1 MSKYDDLVRKLKE
14 IFQIDR
20 PELDFGVYRILNAR
34 VGEINDYLE
43 NGLKAK
49 VAESLAASGAGNLE
63 ALQKEL
69 KDKETQYRAD
79 GMDPDTVP
87 KVKELRQ
94 KIVDLGSGG
103 AEHENAVF
111 THLLTFF
118 SRYYDKG
125 DFISQRRYKGDT
137 YAVPYAGEEVVLHW
151 ANKDQYYTKSGEN
164 FSNYGFKL
172 DDGRTVK
179 FRLVA
184 ADTAKD
190 NRKDNDKERLF
201 VLIDRHTR
209 TLLDENGDEYE
220 QEYLPIEEVGN
231 ELVIRFD
238 YKAMPKGS
246 KQDVLVSK
254 AVDAILAD
262 PAVQA
267 RWLDLSRREPTEK
280 NPQRTLLEK
289 CLTSYTMKNSADYF
303 IHKDLGGF
311 LRRELDF
318 YIKNEVMHLD
328 DVQSAEKFS
337 DIEKSLRLI
346 QTLRAI
352 ALDLIIF
359 LSQLE
364 EFQKKLWLKK
374 KFVVSTSYCITLDRV
389 PRSLYQEV
397 ASNENQ
403 WKQWFELGLRDTH
416 LAGSVI
422 DLHEHPYLMV
432 DTSLYPEFFKER
444 LLADIS
450 DLDESINGLL
460 IESDNFQALR
470 LMSERFRGQAR
481 CIYIDPPYNTGQ
493 DGFLYKDNFKSSSW
507 ASMIGDRLHVGRN
520 LLATEGVLF
529 ASIDKRERDSLVWQL
544 REVFGASNFVEELIW
559 VQDTVSNNAP
569 TYSANHEY
577 VEVFANHLPTVEAN
591 KSMFRETRQGY
602 REVMELIDSLA
613 PGFPSIQELEDAL
626 KTLYRDHQLTHR
638 GEAEALGVSAEEAKK
653 TDPWKGIYPYKHVEY
668 RDSLGKLVPED
679 QAAEVGARPWV
690 WREVE
695 PSMPSGKQSPTTTDP
710 DSPNY
715 RFYCPPHPVSGKPCK
730 APKRGWSFPQHP
742 LDGRPSYDAYV
753 KDSRLYFKEEKDSIP
768 QQKYFLH
775 EVESIVAT
783 SVFRQYADG
792 EPRLE
797 ALFGK
802 KGLIQN
808 PKPPGLMERLIRQT
822 TEKNSLVV
830 DFFAGSGSTGHAV
843 VSVNRGDNGKRKF
856 MLVEQGEYFTSVT
869 KPRMQ
874 KVIYSDDWKEGK
886 ASSPALGTSSAFKVI
901 KLESYEDTLN
911 NLHLI
916 RSQSQQ
922 NLLESMPSEAKE
934 DYLLRYMLDVES
946 RGSLLSVDQFKKPFD
961 CKLKVSVD
969 SAGAYEER
977 TIDLVETF
985 NYLIGLRVKHVD
997 MQIDRGFVAV
1007 TGVLPSGEKA
1017 LVLWRDVEK
1026 FSYDELN
1033 RLCDKLAINPA
1044 DSEFDVVYINGDHN
1058 IPAVFTST
1066 EAEGGITRTL
1076 KIRQIEPEFMSRMF
1090 NTEA

>member
-69 KDKETQYRAD
+69 KDKEAQYRAD

-94 KIVDLGSGG
+94 KIADLGSGG

-118 SRYYDKG
+118 SRYYEKG

-137 YAVPYAGEEVVLHW
+137 YAIPYAGEEVVLHW

-172 DDGRTVK
+172 DDGRSVK

-267 RWLDLSRREPTEK
+267 RWLDLIRREPTEK

-303 IHKDLGGF
+303 IHKDLGSF

-328 DVQSAEKFS
+328 DVQLAEKFS

-352 ALDLIIF
+352 ALNLITF
-359 LSQLE
+359 LAQLE
-364 EFQKKLWLKK
+364 DFQKKLWLKK
-374 KFVVSTSYCITLDRV
+374 KFVVSVNYCITLDRI
-389 PRSLYQEV
+389 PESLYPHVV
-397 ASNENQ
+397 ANK
-403 WKQWFELGLRDTH
+403 KQWEQWAELGMIDGGLSD
-416 LAGSVI
+416 LFGKAELGSL
-422 DLHEHPYLMV
+422 DYLKENHFLMV
-432 DTSLYPEFFKER
+432 DTSLYSSDFKYE
-444 LLADIS
+444 LLSSVD
-450 DLDESINGLL
+450 DLDDSVDGLL
-460 IESDNFQALR
+460 VHGDNFQALS
-470 LMSERFRGQAR
+470 LMQERYRESIDGV
-481 CIYIDPPYNTGQ
+481 YIDPPYNT
-493 DGFLYKDNFKSSSW
+493 DASAIMYKNGFKDSSW
-507 ASMIGDRLHVGRN
+507 LSLMHNRLQ
-520 LLATEGVLF
+520 LAHALM
-529 ASIDKRERDSLVWQL
+529 K
-544 REVFGASNFVEELIW
+544 
-559 VQDTVSNNAP
+559 
-569 TYSANHEY
+569 
-577 VEVFANHLPTVEAN
+577 
-591 KSMFRETRQGY
+591 
-602 REVMELIDSLA
+602 
-613 PGFPSIQELEDAL
+613 EDAL
-626 KTLYRDHQLTHR
+626 ISVAIDDQEVAPLRAILDDLFAKQVGIAVIKSNPQSRKTTGKFSPVHEYSIFY
-638 GEAEALGVSAEEAKK
+638 GK
-653 TDPWKGIYPYKHVEY
+653 TDNSTPKSIGYSASKAARYPLVDEVGRYSWMNFIRAGTADLRQDRPKSFYPIVVDDQDRLRIPKMEWIEDRQEYILLEDLKKNEKLVYPIKNIDGKKVEKRWQRGYMRVSQEYQEY
-668 RDSLGKLVPED
+668 RV
-679 QAAEVGARPWV
+679 R
-690 WREVE
+690 RE
-695 PSMPSGKQSPTTTDP
+695 
-710 DSPNY
+710 
-715 RFYCPPHPVSGKPCK
+715 
-730 APKRGWSFPQHP
+730 
-742 LDGRPSYDAYV
+742 
-753 KDSRLYFKEEKDSIP
+753 
-768 QQKYFLH
+768 
-775 EVESIVAT
+775 
-783 SVFRQYADG
+783 ADG
-792 EPRLE
+792 EVVIDFKTRMDEDAAPVTWWDKGEYASANYGSAELKE
-797 ALFGK
+797 LFSDKSFDFPKAK
-802 KGLIQN
+802 KLVEDSLRVIGAA
-808 PKPPGLMERLIRQT
+808 ER
-822 TEKNSLVV
+822 NSLVI
-830 DFFAGSGSTGHAV
+830 DFFAGSGTTAHAAIEI
-843 VSVNRGDNGKRKF
+843 SRETKNKLKYI
-856 MLVEQGEYFTSVT
+856 LVEQGEYFDVVT
-869 KPRMQ
+869 KPRVQ
-874 KVIYSDDWKEGK
+874 KVVFSESWKAGK
-886 ASSPALGTSSAFKVI
+886 AIAPQTGISHAFKFI

-911 NLHLI
+911 NLHLT
-916 RSQSQQ
+916 RSKSQQ

-985 NYLIGLRVKHVD
+985 NYLIGLRIKHVD
-997 MQIDRGFVAV
+997 MQVGRGFVAV
-1007 TGVLPSGEKA
+1007 TGVLPSAEKA

-1026 FSYDELN
+1026 LSYDELN
-1033 RLCDKLAINPA
+1033 RLCEKLAINPA

-1066 EAEGGITRTL
+1066 EAEGGITKTL
-1076 KIRQIEPEFMSRMF
+1076 KIRQIEPEFMNRMF